1 MVVDVDVVDV
11 IVDGN
16 PDSLKDGID
25 GRMFCVV
32 DDEVDLRY
40 FDFEFFCDDE
50 DSLLVDA
57 IVVFQ
62 VVGVV
67 VVVMLK

>member
-1 MVVDVDVVDV
+1 M
-11 IVDGN
+11 
-16 PDSLKDGID
+16 KDGID

-32 DDEVDLRY
+32 DDEVGLRY

-50 DSLLVDA
+50 DSRLVDVDA
-57 IVVFQ
+57 IVVVQ